1 MHIPWSEVQ
10 LFLAIAESRSL
21 SAAARTL
28 RVAQP
33 TVSRKLADLEAML
46 GEPLFVRSVEG
57 VALTSFG
64 ERMLAPARRMAECA
78 GEVERAASGAEAR
91 PKGVVRV
98 TAPPGVAYVFLAPLA
113 AHAREVLPEVRLEV
127 ASTVSHVDL
136 VRREA
141 DLALRLQPLDRPST
155 QRDLVC
161 LATNEHPVAAF
172 ATPEYIAKLPP
183 GYGVRDVGWIGW
195 APPLEH
201 VSPNPQLAALVPGFA
216 PVFASDDYI
225 VQFRA
230 AEAGV
235 GAILFGRFRS
245 RFAMPTP
252 LVELALSFGKLTST
266 LHLVSARSSLTI
278 ARVKAVADL
287 LARELMAPPSPATGA
302 VKGRVRR

>member
-10 LFLAIAESRSL
+10 LFLAIAESKSL
-21 SAAARTL
+21 SAAARVMQ
-28 RVAQP
+28 VAQP

-64 ERMLAPARRMAECA
+64 ERMLAPARRMADCA

-98 TAPPGVAYVFLAPLA
+98 TAPPGLAYQFLAPFA
-113 AHAREVLPEVRLEV
+113 AHVREVLPEVRLEV
-127 ASTVSHVDL
+127 VSTTSYVDL

-141 DLALRLQPLDRPST
+141 DLALRLQALDRPST

-161 LATNEHPVAAF
+161 LATNEHAVVAL
-172 ATPEYIAKLPP
+172 ATREYIAGLPR
-183 GYGVRDVGWIGW
+183 GYRARDVGWIGW

-201 VSPNPQLAALVPGFA
+201 VQPNPALAALVPGFT

-225 VQFRA
+225 VQIRA

-245 RFAMPTP
+245 RFALPTP
-252 LVELALSFGKLTST
+252 LVELDLSFGKLTSSI
-266 LHLVSARSSLTI
+266 HLVAARGSLSI
-278 ARVKAVADL
+278 PRVKAVADL
-287 LARELMAPPSPATGA
+287 LARELTAPASIKAAARG
-302 VKGRVRR
+302 